1 MMDIDRITL
10 GWQPFLT
17 PRQTRII
24 HAALAGAPQRPEDE
38 EHVPGLVEWF
48 ESEVRAKEAKG

>member
-1 MMDIDRITL
+1 MLDVDRITL
-10 GWQPFLT
+10 DWQIWLT

-38 EHVPGLVEWF
+38 EHMPGLVEWF
-48 ESEVRAKEAKG
+48 ESEVQAMEARK